1 MQAVTGDIH
10 DRGHLC
16 KAQLSPSVLPATVA
30 GARAV
35 GDAEA
40 VAFAAAAAAAAASEI
55 GVPRLKLALVLL
67 KIPQSQLYRYL
78 ISVHL
83 LACFCEFLPATL
95 VENSTKSAL

>member
-40 VAFAAAAAAAAASEI
+40 VAFAAAAAAASEI

>member
-40 VAFAAAAAAAAASEI
+40 VAFAAAAAAASEI

-78 ISVHL
+78 KSVQL
-83 LACFCEFLPATL
+83 LACF
-95 VENSTKSAL
+95 